1 MLNMERVNGDSI
13 RFEYRNEVA
22 AICQALDTYSK
33 EHPNSTEAKYAEK
46 LSNMLDLMHM
56 EW

>member
-1 MLNMERVNGDSI
+1 MERVNGDSI